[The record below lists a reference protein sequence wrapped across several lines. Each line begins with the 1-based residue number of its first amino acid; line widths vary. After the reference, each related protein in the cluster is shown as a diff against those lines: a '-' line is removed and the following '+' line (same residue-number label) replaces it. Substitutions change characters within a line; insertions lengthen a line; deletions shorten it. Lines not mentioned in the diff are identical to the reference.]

1 MLIGYE
7 HGEGRAGLS
16 MTMAAAGRKI
26 QIQDPMSMATS
37 TTSITAKP
45 IDQEGILYQRR
56 AFSAIPLLVRQ
67 AEAGKTIHYEQLARE
82 LGMPNPQNV
91 NYVLGSIGTS
101 LHNLGQLWG
110 QEIPAIQALVTNKAS
125 GLPGRGFTEVLPD
138 PGAFRRATSAQQR
151 AILRRITDAV
161 SSYQRW
167 RDVLAHFEA
176 QPWKGPPP
184 EAATP
189 SSGDHGGESPE
200 HQAFKEAVRLHP
212 AWFGIPECPASVEY
226 HFVTGDA
233 VDVLFTQGTRMW
245 GVEVKSVV
253 SQDGDILRG
262 LFQCVKYRA
271 LLKAEQAAAGNTC
284 VVDVYLACEH
294 EFPAKLLGVANV
306 LGVEF
311 FDRLCMSARQRST
324 T

>member
-1 MLIGYE
+1 
-7 HGEGRAGLS
+7 

-26 QIQDPMSMATS
+26 QQIQDPMSMATS

-45 IDQEGILYQRR
+45 IGQEGILYQRR
-56 AFSAIPLLVRQ
+56 AFSALPLLVRQ
-67 AEAGKTIHYEQLARE
+67 AEAGQTIHYEQLARE
-82 LGMPNPQNV
+82 LGMPNPQNL

-101 LHNLGQLWG
+101 LQNLSQLWG

-125 GLPGRGFTEVLPD
+125 GLPGRGFTEFLPD

-271 LLKAEQAAAGNTC
+271 LLKAEQAAAGNAC
-284 VVDVYLACEH
+284 FVDVYLACEH

-311 FDRLCMSARQRST
+311 FDRLGMSARQRST